1 VRFQKQVVSLQQNLF
16 KMESLIENF
25 KALLSLTPVDFKRY
39 LYAEVAWGD
48 RMIGIVGPRGV
59 GKSTLILQY
68 IKENLDTNETLY
80 VQADDIYFTNHS
92 LLELAE
98 EFSKN
103 RGKYLF
109 IDEIHKYAGWSQAL
123 KSIYDYCPQLKVVF
137 TGSSVLDI
145 LKGSADL
152 SRRALMFKMQGL
164 SFREYLYLFHHI
176 EVEKY
181 SLQDILEHKT
191 DKFPVRHPL
200 PLFKDYLQRGY
211 YPFGTNDTMF
221 LQRLKQVIIQTLE
234 TDIPIYANM
243 NVATGKKLGKLLK
256 IISKSVPFKPNF
268 TKIAGMLEASRN
280 NIDDYCYFMEQAGLM
295 MQLRDIGEGIGQLGK
310 VDKVYIDNTNLI
322 FALAEEN
329 PQTGN
334 IRETFFFNQMRVK
347 NDVYRSEK
355 GDFNI
360 DNITFEVGGKSK
372 NQEQIKDLKNAYI
385 VKDDIEYGYQ
395 NVLPLWAFG
404 LNY

>member
-1 VRFQKQVVSLQQNLF
+1 
-16 KMESLIENF
+16 MELLSKNF
-25 KALLSLTPVDFKRY
+25 KELLSLTPLNFKRY
-39 LYAEVAWGD
+39 LYSEIPWDD

-59 GKSTLILQY
+59 GKTTMILQY

-80 VQADDIYFTNHS
+80 VQADDIYFANHT
-92 LLELAE
+92 LLELAD

-103 RGKYLF
+103 RGKHLF
-109 IDEIHKYAGWSQAL
+109 IDEIHKYTGWSQAL
-123 KSIYDYCPQLKVVF
+123 KSIYDYFPQMKVVF
-137 TGSSVLDI
+137 TGSSILDI

-152 SRRALMFKMQGL
+152 SRRALMFKMEGL
-164 SFREYLYLFHHI
+164 SFREYLFLFHTI
-176 EVEKY
+176 EVEKQ
-181 SLQDILEHKT
+181 SLQDILNHKT
-191 DKFPVRHPL
+191 DNFPIRHPL
-200 PLFKDYLQRGY
+200 PLFNDYLRRGY

-221 LQRLKQVIIQTLE
+221 LHRLNQVIIQTLE

-243 NVATGKKLGKLLK
+243 NITTGKKLGKLLK
-256 IISKSVPFKPNF
+256 IISQSVPFKPNF

-280 NIDDYCYFMEQAGLM
+280 NIDDYCYFMEQAGLI
-295 MQLRDIGEGIGQLGK
+295 MQLRYIGEGIGQLGK

-329 PQTGN
+329 PKIGN
-334 IRETFFFNQMRVK
+334 IRETFFLNQMRVK
-347 NDVYRSEK
+347 NKVYRSEK

-360 DNITFEVGGKSK
+360 NNITFEVGGKNK
-372 NQEQIKDLKNAYI
+372 NREQIKDLKNAYI

>member
-1 VRFQKQVVSLQQNLF
+1 
-16 KMESLIENF
+16 MELLSKNF
-25 KALLSLTPVDFKRY
+25 KELLSLTPVDFKRY
-39 LYAEVAWGD
+39 LYSEVAWDD
-48 RMIGIVGPRGV
+48 RMIGIVGARGV
-59 GKSTLILQY
+59 GKTTMILQY

-80 VQADDIYFTNHS
+80 VQADDIYFANHT
-92 LLELAE
+92 LVELAD

-103 RGKYLF
+103 RGKHLF
-109 IDEIHKYAGWSQAL
+109 IDEIHKYTGWSQAL
-123 KSIYDYCPQLKVVF
+123 KSIYDYFPQMKVVF
-137 TGSSVLDI
+137 TGSSILDI

-152 SRRALMFKMQGL
+152 SRRALMFNMQGL
-164 SFREYLYLFHHI
+164 SFREYLFLFHNI
-176 EVEKY
+176 EVEEQ

-191 DKFPVRHPL
+191 DTFPVRHPL
-200 PLFKDYLQRGY
+200 PLFKDYLRRGY

-221 LQRLKQVIIQTLE
+221 LHRLNQVIIQTLE

-243 NVATGKKLGKLLK
+243 NISTGKKLGKLLK
-256 IISKSVPFKPNF
+256 IISQSVPFKPNF

-280 NIDDYCYFMEQAGLM
+280 NIDDYCYFMEQAGLI

-310 VDKVYIDNTNLI
+310 VDKVYMDNTNLI
-322 FALAEEN
+322 FALAEET
-329 PQTGN
+329 PKTGN

-347 NDVYRSEK
+347 NRVYRSEK

-360 DNITFEVGGKSK
+360 NNTTFEVGGKSK
-372 NQEQIKDLKNAYI
+372 NQEQIKFLKNAYI

-395 NVLPLWAFG
+395 NVVPLWAFG